1 MIALEVTIVP
11 HWDLRGARGL
21 RGTDVE
27 PGMLQIDRIRHT
39 LRTRR
44 IGRRIEYFS
53 SCPSTNDEAWA
64 RIEAGDVDGLVVLAE
79 HQSAG
84 RGRFGRTWES
94 PRGASLLCSV
104 ALIEESRERSGGEL
118 ALIAVVAAHSAITSC
133 TDVVPTIKWPNDLL
147 VGGRKLGGILIES
160 RVLHGDVPAYVV
172 GMGLNCL
179 QHEGHLSSDLCQ
191 SATSLELESHQAI
204 NRTALAASLL
214 SQLDRWLANPRSW
227 SYTDLRSEWLARAEP
242 VGTRVQLEQAG
253 RIFSGSIIDVDPTAA
268 LVVRLDEGGVRAFNA
283 ANTTIV
289 HQRSVGD
296 R

>member
-1 MIALEVTIVP
+1 
-11 HWDLRGARGL
+11 
-21 RGTDVE
+21 
-27 PGMLQIDRIRHT
+27 MLQIDRIRHA

-44 IGRRIEYFS
+44 IGRRIEHVT

-64 RIEAGDVDGLVVLAE
+64 RMEAGDADGLVVFAE

-118 ALIAVVAAHSAITSC
+118 ALIAVVATHSAITSC
-133 TDVVPTIKWPNDLL
+133 TDVVPIIKWPNDLL
-147 VGGRKLGGILIES
+147 ARNRKLGGILIES
-160 RVLHGDVPAYVV
+160 RLLRGKTPAYVV

-179 QHEGHLSSDLCQ
+179 QHEGHLSPELGE
-191 SATSLELESHQAI
+191 SATSLELESHGVI
-204 NRTALAASLL
+204 DRTALATSLL
-214 SQLDRWLANPRSW
+214 FQLDRWLSSPRSW
-227 SYTDLRSEWLARAEP
+227 SYEDLRNQWLARAEP
-242 VGTRVQLEQAG
+242 AGTRVQLEQAG

-289 HQRSVGD
+289 HHRSVEDG
-296 R
+296 